1 VTGVG
6 EVATVITAVVALF
19 AVCGGYVQFVLK
31 RSLLP
36 CVEFDVE
43 FALLHRGPSQA
54 VGEVACVVRNVGSN
68 MAVMENVRIRC
79 RYRLAGDPE
88 DRYPGEGTQPRF
100 AHSLAPGDAIVLV
113 KKRTFVQPAVTQRYG
128 VPVALPAA
136 VQIVDILGLFD
147 YRIDLGKP
155 TNLLIQL
162 FARPSKK
169 LELDWRKGIRD
180 HTARRT
186 FFVESDPDT

>member
-1 VTGVG
+1 MSVLG
-6 EVATVITAVVALF
+6 EVATVITAIVALF

-54 VGEVACVVRNVGSN
+54 VGEVACVVRNVGPN
-68 MAVMENVRIRC
+68 MAVVENVRI

-100 AHSLAPGDAIVLV
+100 AHGLAPGDAIDLV
-113 KKRTFVQPAVTQRYG
+113 EERTFVEPAVTQRYG
-128 VPVALPAA
+128 LPVALPTA

-186 FFVESDPDT
+186 FFVGSDPDT

>member
-1 VTGVG
+1 MG

-19 AVCGGYVQFVLK
+19 AVCGGYVQFVLR

-43 FALLHRGPSQA
+43 FALLHRGPSQT
-54 VGEVACVVRNVGSN
+54 VGEVACIVRNVGPN
-68 MAVMENVRIRC
+68 MAVVENVRIRC

-88 DRYPGEGTQPRF
+88 DRYPDEGTQPRL
-100 AHSLAPGDAIVLV
+100 AHNLATGDAIVLV
-113 KKRTFVQPAVTQRYG
+113 EQRTFVQPAVTQRYG

-186 FFVESDPDT
+186 FRVGPDRL

>member
-1 VTGVG
+1 MG

-54 VGEVACVVRNVGSN
+54 VGEVACTVRNVGPN
-68 MAVMENVRIRC
+68 MAVVENVRIRC

-100 AHSLAPGDAIVLV
+100 AHNLAPGDAIVLV
-113 KKRTFVQPAVTQRYG
+113 EERTFVQPAVTQRYG
-128 VPVALPAA
+128 APVALPAA

-155 TNLLIQL
+155 TNLLILL
-162 FARPSKK
+162 FARPSKE
-169 LELDWRKGIRD
+169 LVLDWRKGIRD

-186 FFVESDPDT
+186 FFVGSDPDT